1 MAQLFGPAANT
12 VAKVSIVLLASLP
25 VVVIYSGS
33 AISQSPYNTKVGIR
47 LDQPVPFSHAHHT
60 VDLGI
65 DCRYCH
71 TSVERTAYSG
81 IPQTETCM
89 TCHSLVWTNSPLLEP
104 VRASCANGEPIK
116 WNLVNKA
123 PEFVFF
129 NHSIHIARGIS
140 CNNCHGAVQKMQI
153 TEKGRPFT
161 MQWCLTCHNDPDQFL
176 YKDSA
181 NPHLSPREQ
190 VFNLYVKV
198 QEDPTTAKMSTVERK
213 LVSGGEQSVPR
224 DLVAEG
230 KKLLQ
235 EYGIKQAQLA
245 DCATCHH

>member
-12 VAKVSIVLLASLP
+12 VAKVSIALLVALP
-25 VVVIYSGS
+25 VVAIFTGS
-33 AISQSPYNTKVGIR
+33 AISRSPYNTKVGVR
-47 LDQPVPFSHAHHT
+47 ADQPIPFSHAHH
-60 VDLGI
+60 VQELGI

-104 VRASCANGEPIK
+104 VRQSYATGEPIK
-116 WNLVNKA
+116 WNLLNKV
-123 PEFVFF
+123 PEFVYF
-129 NHSIHIARGIS
+129 NHSIHIARGVS
-140 CNNCHGAVQKMQI
+140 CNNCHGAVQKMHI
-153 TEKGRPFT
+153 AYKARSLS
-161 MQWCLTCHNDPDQFL
+161 MAWCLTCHNNPGEFL
-176 YKDSA
+176 YKDQK

-190 VFNLYVKV
+190 VFNLYVKA
-198 QEDPTTAKMSTVERK
+198 QADPGTQDMSRVERQ
-213 LVSGGEQSVPR
+213 LLNGQEQRVPR

-230 KKLLQ
+230 KKLLK

-245 DCATCHH
+245 DCAVCHH